1 VDDDEDDRRMT
12 NELLNMSTCMD
23 ELGWKKV
30 IVDVREHMP
39 VAIKIPN
46 IVRRKSSGMKS
57 SSSEA
62 ESNRVDITNTE
73 DKEPKYGIYESRDIA
88 NAFSTPSDVLAF
100 PLGHN
105 TLVAVEKHG
114 LSKTVFQGGRPLM
127 DELAKEI
134 VEEILS
140 WDPQKSPK

>member
-1 VDDDEDDRRMT
+1 
-12 NELLNMSTCMD
+12 MD

-30 IVDVREHMP
+30 IVDVREQMP
-39 VAIKIPN
+39 VSIKIPN
-46 IVRRKSSGMKS
+46 IVKKKSSGLQS
-57 SSSEA
+57 SSSDTDSNNA
-62 ESNRVDITNTE
+62 EVDSAE
-73 DKEPKYGIYESRDIA
+73 KLPKLGIFESRDIA
-88 NAFSTPSDVLAF
+88 NAFSTPDDVLAF

-134 VEEILS
+134 VEEILA
-140 WDPQKSPK
+140 WDPQHPTNGQ

>member
-1 VDDDEDDRRMT
+1 
-12 NELLNMSTCMD
+12 MSVSMD

-39 VAIKIPN
+39 VSIKIPK
-46 IVRRKSSGMKS
+46 IIKKRSSGLQS
-57 SSSEA
+57 SSSDTESSNNA
-62 ESNRVDITNTE
+62 EVDTA
-73 DKEPKYGIYESRDIA
+73 DKLPKIGTFESRDIA
-88 NAFSTPSDVLAF
+88 NAFSSPSDVLAF

-127 DELAKEI
+127 DELAREI
-134 VEEILS
+134 VEEILA
-140 WDPQKSPK
+140 WDP